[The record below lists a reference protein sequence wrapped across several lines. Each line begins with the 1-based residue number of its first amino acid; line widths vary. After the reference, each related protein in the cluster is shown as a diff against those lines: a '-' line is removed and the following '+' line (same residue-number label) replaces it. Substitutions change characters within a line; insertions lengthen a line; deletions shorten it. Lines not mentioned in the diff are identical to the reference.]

1 MHLFFAEGSEQ
12 IRRRQA
18 VSPIKKKGRYMRTIV
33 ICLIIIAISGGY
45 AYHRHNM
52 ELERR
57 RQEEIRLAREKAQRE
72 AEEKERRA
80 KEAAEREKQRVREEK
95 RQAAMVQIAALEQE
109 LAARKTELA
118 ESKKQLAE
126 SAAKF
131 GSAGKRLDK
140 EISALTGRIDAL
152 NAERQRLTETLN
164 SNKYR
169 CYARCIKFADFKFTH
184 RFTSEGKHYVQ
195 IPGGKIV
202 CVYCGGK
209 EGFHPEYHN
218 RALNYERRRYY
229 NFPVRYECSTHGQV
243 WTEKRATA
251 YAVNFQSEVDIQRRI
266 RTAETKLQ
274 ESRAEIESLKKQEKS
289 RNDQRDTAT
298 GDEAELQKRI
308 TAGQAE
314 IDRIQT
320 EVRQLRH
327 QLE

>member
-1 MHLFFAEGSEQ
+1 MVHFGLHWHGRCGRRARTCKLGMHLFFAEGSEQ

-152 NAERQRLTETLN
+152 NAERQRLTEILN

-169 CYARCIKFADFKFTH
+169 CYARCIKGI
-184 RFTSEGKHYVQ
+184 SIYSG
-195 IPGGKIV
+195 I
-202 CVYCGGK
+202 
-209 EGFHPEYHN
+209 N
-218 RALNYERRRYY
+218 
-229 NFPVRYECSTHGQV
+229 
-243 WTEKRATA
+243 
-251 YAVNFQSEVDIQRRI
+251 
-266 RTAETKLQ
+266 
-274 ESRAEIESLKKQEKS
+274 
-289 RNDQRDTAT
+289 
-298 GDEAELQKRI
+298 
-308 TAGQAE
+308 
-314 IDRIQT
+314 
-320 EVRQLRH
+320 
-327 QLE
+327 